1 MYSSDLEFIDEFCDA
16 CCVLGSAPTLHQLL
30 SVDRRKSVLVGHI
43 LAMLS
48 HVLRTRA
55 ENVTVV
61 QDILAQRGL
70 LLFVCFLRK
79 RT

>member
-1 MYSSDLEFIDEFCDA
+1 M
-16 CCVLGSAPTLHQLL
+16 LGSAPTLHQLL
-30 SVDRRKSVLVGHI
+30 AVDRRKSVLVGHI

-55 ENVTVV
+55 DNVTVV

-70 LLFVCFLRK
+70 VVLNFLLLLLLLLLLSFIH
-79 RT
+79 